1 VSKTFNPDNLIAAHQ
16 TMKSNA
22 KMKLSVSFTILFI
35 LLSLQ
40 QILVKTAVAKS
51 YTVTITNLQDQKKEG
66 RLHLIFSNSKE
77 QEPRLYSAWPT
88 KNIEPLFSKDLSGIS
103 KGQTITFDA
112 ATKGFPFDSLADL
125 PAGKWYVQAIYDSD
139 FFDSRINSPLN
150 IYSDVVEL
158 VIDDSSEMSL
168 ALSLN
173 KRLPEETLTEGD
185 KFLKFVKMP
194 SQKLSEFWGTDMY
207 LRAGVILPNSY
218 YDNPLKDFPVIFNI
232 GGYHARYTRA
242 ERLYKNAAFKKFWL
256 ESDTP
261 QMVIVFLDG
270 EAPLG
275 DSYQIDSA
283 NNGPYGQATW
293 KEFLPYLSNQFNLAD
308 NASSRFVTGCSTGGW
323 VSLALQTYY
332 PDLFNGAWSFSA
344 DGVDFKYFQLID
356 IYEDEN
362 AFVNENGMQRPS
374 YRAKDGET
382 IFSIKR
388 EIMMENQMGR
398 NDSFA
403 YSGGQWGG
411 WNAVFGPKLQDGS
424 PSAIWDP
431 ITGAIDKSIAAQW
444 GKYDLRLYTEK
455 NWQTLGPK
463 LQGKLNIWMG
473 DMDDFYLNNAMHLY
487 QEMLNEQK
495 EPVSDA
501 KFTWVRGAGH
511 CDYEQIP
518 MLEKVMTQM
527 QQRLP

>member
-1 VSKTFNPDNLIAAHQ
+1 MHFSF
-16 TMKSNA
+16 S
-22 KMKLSVSFTILFI
+22 LSFVTLLILFTM
-35 LLSLQ
+35 SQ
-40 QILVKTAVAKS
+40 CLVKTATAKAI
-51 YTVTITNLQDQKKEG
+51 TVTISNSQKVQKEG
-66 RLHLIFSNSKE
+66 RLHLIFSRSVE

-88 KNIEPLFSKDLSGIS
+88 KNVEPLFSEDISGLS
-103 KGQTITFDA
+103 KGQVITFDA
-112 ATKGFPFDSLADL
+112 STTGFPFDSLADL
-125 PAGKWYVQAIYDSD
+125 PTGKWYVQAIYDSY
-139 FFDSRINSPLN
+139 FLDSRINSPLN
-150 IYSDVVEL
+150 IYSDVIEY
-158 VIDDSSEMSL
+158 INDGSSDMSL
-168 ALSLN
+168 TLFLN
-173 KRLPEETLTEGD
+173 QRLPEETLPNND

-194 SQKLSEFWGTDMY
+194 SQKLSEFWGADMY

-218 YDNPLKDFPVIFNI
+218 YDNPLKNYPVIFNI
-232 GGYHARYTRA
+232 GGYHARYNRA
-242 ERLYKNAAFKKFWL
+242 QSVYENDTFKQFWL
-256 ESDTP
+256 APDTP

-293 KEFLPYLSNQFNLAD
+293 QEFLPYLTSQFNLED
-308 NASSRFVTGCSTGGW
+308 NPDSRFVTGCSTGGW

-344 DGVDFKYFQLID
+344 DGVDFKYFQLVD
-356 IYEDEN
+356 IYQDKN

-398 NDSFA
+398 NNSFA

-411 WNAVFGPKLQDGS
+411 WNAVFGPKLEDGS
-424 PSAIWDP
+424 PSTIWDP
-431 ITGAIDKSIAAQW
+431 LTGNIDQLIAAQW
-444 GKYDLRLYTEK
+444 TKYDLRLYTEE

-473 DMDDFYLNNAMHLY
+473 DLDNFYLNNAMHLY
-487 QEMLNEQK
+487 QEMLDTRK
-495 EPVSDA
+495 EPVSNA

-511 CDYEQIP
+511 CDYKQVP
-518 MLEKVMTQM
+518 MLEKIMTQM

>member
-1 VSKTFNPDNLIAAHQ
+1 MHFRFRFITLLVLF
-16 TMKSNA
+16 TMSQ
-22 KMKLSVSFTILFI
+22 L
-35 LLSLQ
+35 
-40 QILVKTAVAKS
+40 LVKTATAKS
-51 YTVTITNLQDQKKEG
+51 VTVTISNLLEVQKEG
-66 RLHLIFSNSKE
+66 RLYLIFSRSME
-77 QEPRLYSAWPT
+77 QEPRMYSAWPT
-88 KNIEPLFSKDLSGIS
+88 KDIEPLFSKDLSGLS
-103 KGQTITFDA
+103 KGQIITFDTS
-112 ATKGFPFDSLADL
+112 TKGFPFDSLADL
-125 PAGKWYVQAIYDSD
+125 PAGKWYVQAIYDSY
-139 FFDSRINSPLN
+139 FLDSRINSPLN
-150 IYSDVVEL
+150 IYSDVVEYTSGA
-158 VIDDSSEMSL
+158 SSDMSL

-173 KRLPEETLTEGD
+173 QRLPKESLPDDD

-218 YDNPLKDFPVIFNI
+218 YDNPLKDFPVIFNV
-232 GGYHARYTRA
+232 GGYHARYERA
-242 ERLYKNAAFKKFWL
+242 QRLYEDEAFKQFWF

-275 DSYQIDSA
+275 DPYQIDSA

-293 KEFLPYLSNQFNLAD
+293 QEFLPYLTKQFNLVD
-308 NASSRFVTGCSTGGW
+308 NANSRFVSGCSTGGW

-356 IYEDEN
+356 IYQDEN
-362 AFVNENGMQRPS
+362 AFVNEHGMQRPS

-388 EIMMENQMGR
+388 EIMMENQIGR
-398 NDSFA
+398 NDSFI

-411 WNAVFGPKLQDGS
+411 WNAVFGPKLEDGT
-424 PSAIWDP
+424 PSTIWDP
-431 ITGAIDKSIAAQW
+431 LTGKIDQSIAAQW
-444 GKYDLRLYTEK
+444 TKYDLRLYTEK

-473 DMDDFYLNNAMHLY
+473 DMDNFYLNNAMHLY
-487 QEMLNEQK
+487 QEMLNTQK
-495 EPVSDA
+495 EPVSNA
-501 KFTWVRGAGH
+501 EFTWVRGAGH
-511 CDYEQIP
+511 CDYKQVP
-518 MLEKVMTQM
+518 MLKKIMIQM
-527 QQRLP
+527 QQKLP

>member
-1 VSKTFNPDNLIAAHQ
+1 MHSHFTFAIL
-16 TMKSNA
+16 
-22 KMKLSVSFTILFI
+22 LILFTM
-35 LLSLQ
+35 SQ
-40 QILVKTAVAKS
+40 VFVKTAAAKS
-51 YTVTITNLQDQKKEG
+51 VSVKMTSSQTLQKEG
-66 RLHLIFSNSKE
+66 RLHLIFSSSKE

-88 KNIEPLFSKDLSGIS
+88 KNIEPLFSQDLSGLS
-103 KGQTITFDA
+103 KGQSITFDA
-112 ATKGFPFDSLADL
+112 ATKGFPFDSLTDV
-125 PAGKWYVQAIYDSD
+125 PRGKWYVQAIYDSD
-139 FFDSRINSPLN
+139 FLDSRINSPLN
-150 IYSDVVEL
+150 IYSDVVEY
-158 VIDDSSEMSL
+158 INDGSSDMLL

-173 KRLPEETLTEGD
+173 QRLPQETLPDGD

-194 SQKLSEFWGTDMY
+194 SQLLSEFWGADMY
-207 LRAGVILPNSY
+207 LRAGIILPNSY

-232 GGYHARYTRA
+232 GGYHARYDRA
-242 ERLYKNAAFKKFWL
+242 QGLYENKAFKKFWL
-256 ESDTP
+256 NPDTP

-293 KEFLPYLSNQFNLAD
+293 QEFLPYLTKQFNLVD
-308 NASSRFVTGCSTGGW
+308 NANSRFITGCSTGGW

-356 IYEDEN
+356 IYQDEN
-362 AFVNENGMQRPS
+362 AFVNEHGMQRPS

-388 EIMMENQMGR
+388 EIMMENQIGR
-398 NDSFA
+398 NDSFI

-411 WNAVFGPKLQDGS
+411 WNAVFGPKLEDGT
-424 PSAIWDP
+424 PSTIWDP
-431 ITGAIDKSIAAQW
+431 LTGKIDQSIAAQW
-444 GKYDLRLYTEK
+444 TKYDLRLYTEK

-473 DMDDFYLNNAMHLY
+473 DMDNFYLNNAMHLY
-487 QEMLNEQK
+487 QEMLSTQK
-495 EPVSDA
+495 EPVSNA
-501 KFTWVRGAGH
+501 EFTWVRGAGH
-511 CDYEQIP
+511 CDYKQVP
-518 MLEKVMTQM
+518 MLEKIMIQM
-527 QQRLP
+527 QQKLP

>member
-1 VSKTFNPDNLIAAHQ
+1 MHAHFTFVILLILFSMTQIFIKTAA
-16 TMKSNA
+16 A
-22 KMKLSVSFTILFI
+22 KSVSVKMT
-35 LLSLQ
+35 SLQ
-40 QILVKTAVAKS
+40 
-51 YTVTITNLQDQKKEG
+51 TVQKEG
-66 RLHLIFSNSKE
+66 RLHLIFSSSTE

-88 KNIEPLFSKDLSGIS
+88 KNIEPLFSQDLSGLS
-103 KGQTITFDA
+103 KGQSITFDTS
-112 ATKGFPFDSLADL
+112 TKGFPFDSLADL

-139 FFDSRINSPLN
+139 FLDSRINSPLN
-150 IYSDVVEL
+150 LYSDVVEY
-158 VIDDSSEMSL
+158 VNDGASDMSL
-168 ALSLN
+168 ALALN
-173 KRLPEETLTEGD
+173 QRLPEETLPDGD

-194 SQKLSEFWGTDMY
+194 SPMLSAFWGADMY

-232 GGYHARYTRA
+232 GGYHARYDRA
-242 ERLYKNAAFKKFWL
+242 QGLYKDEAFKQYWL
-256 ESDTP
+256 TPDTP

-293 KEFLPYLSNQFNLAD
+293 QEFLPYLTNQFNLVD

-323 VSLALQTYY
+323 VSLALQIYY

-344 DGVDFKYFQLID
+344 DGVDFKYFQLVD
-356 IYEDEN
+356 IYQDEN

-424 PSAIWDP
+424 PSTIWDP
-431 ITGAIDKSIAAQW
+431 LTGKIDQSIATQW
-444 GKYDLRLYTEK
+444 TKYDLRLYTEK

-473 DMDDFYLNNAMHLY
+473 DMDNFYLNNAMHLY
-487 QEMLNEQK
+487 QEMLNVQI
-495 EPVSDA
+495 EPISDA

-511 CDYEQIP
+511 CDYEQVP
-518 MLEKVMTQM
+518 MLEKIMTHM

>member
-1 VSKTFNPDNLIAAHQ
+1 
-16 TMKSNA
+16 
-22 KMKLSVSFTILFI
+22 MKLNIIFTSLFTVAILQ
-35 LLSLQ
+35 LSL
-40 QILVKTAVAKS
+40 VT
-51 YTVTITNLQDQKKEG
+51 TVTAKAVSVTIKNLQEAQQEG
-66 RLHLIFSNSKE
+66 RLHLIFSDSMD

-88 KNIEPLFSKDLSGIS
+88 KNIEPLFSRDLAGLS
-103 KGQTITFDA
+103 KGQTITLDA
-112 ATKGFPFDSLADL
+112 STKGFPFNSLENL

-139 FFDSRINSPLN
+139 FLDSRINSPLN
-150 IYSDVVEL
+150 VYSDVVEFENDGASDIL
-158 VIDDSSEMSL
+158 L
-168 ALSLN
+168 PLYLN
-173 KRLPEETLTEGD
+173 QRLPKETLPNDG

-194 SQKLSEFWGTDMY
+194 SQILSEFWSADMY

-232 GGYHARYTRA
+232 GGYHARYNRA
-242 ERLYKNAAFKKFWL
+242 EKMYQNETFKQFWFAP
-256 ESDTP
+256 DTP

-270 EAPLG
+270 EAPFG

-293 KEFLPYLSNQFNLAD
+293 QEFLPYLTNQFNLVD
-308 NASSRFVTGCSTGGW
+308 NADSRFVTGCSTGGW

-344 DGVDFKYFQLID
+344 DGVDFKYFQLVD
-356 IYEDEN
+356 IYKDDN
-362 AFVNENGMQRPS
+362 AFINENGQQRPS
-374 YRAKDGET
+374 YRAKDGDI

-411 WNAVFGPKLQDGS
+411 WNAVFGPKLEDGA
-424 PSAIWDP
+424 PSTIWDP
-431 ITGAIDKSIAAQW
+431 LTGAIDKAIAAQW
-444 GKYDLRLYTEK
+444 SKYDLRVYTEK

-473 DMDDFYLNNAMHLY
+473 DMDNFYLNNAMHLY
-487 QEMLNEQK
+487 HEMLNVQK
-495 EPVSDA
+495 EPASDA

-511 CDYEQIP
+511 CDYEQLP
-518 MLEKVMTQM
+518 MLEKIMLQM
-527 QQRLP
+527 QQRLPQHTFR

>member
-1 VSKTFNPDNLIAAHQ
+1 MHFRFRFRFRFRFITLLVLF
-16 TMKSNA
+16 TMSQ
-22 KMKLSVSFTILFI
+22 L
-35 LLSLQ
+35 
-40 QILVKTAVAKS
+40 LVKTATAKS
-51 YTVTITNLQDQKKEG
+51 VTVTISNLLEVQKEG
-66 RLHLIFSNSKE
+66 RLYLIFSRSME
-77 QEPRLYSAWPT
+77 QEPRMYSAWPT
-88 KNIEPLFSKDLSGIS
+88 KDIEPLFSKDLSGLS
-103 KGQTITFDA
+103 KGQIITFDTS
-112 ATKGFPFDSLADL
+112 TKGFPFDSLADL
-125 PAGKWYVQAIYDSD
+125 PAGKWYVQAIYDSY
-139 FFDSRINSPLN
+139 FLDSRINSPLN
-150 IYSDVVEL
+150 LYSDVVEYTSGA
-158 VIDDSSEMSL
+158 SSDMSL

-173 KRLPEETLTEGD
+173 QRLPKESLPDDD

-218 YDNPLKDFPVIFNI
+218 YDNPLKDFPVIFNV
-232 GGYHARYTRA
+232 GGYHARYERA
-242 ERLYKNAAFKKFWL
+242 QRLYEDEAFKQFWF

-275 DSYQIDSA
+275 DPYQIDSA

-293 KEFLPYLSNQFNLAD
+293 QEFLPYLTKQFNLVD
-308 NASSRFVTGCSTGGW
+308 NANSRFVSGCSTGGW

-356 IYEDEN
+356 IYQDEN
-362 AFVNENGMQRPS
+362 AFVNEHGMQRPS

-388 EIMMENQMGR
+388 EIMMENQIGR
-398 NDSFA
+398 NDSFI

-411 WNAVFGPKLQDGS
+411 WNAVFGPKLEDGT
-424 PSAIWDP
+424 PSTIWDP
-431 ITGAIDKSIAAQW
+431 LTGKIDQSIAAQW
-444 GKYDLRLYTEK
+444 TKYDLRLYTEK

-473 DMDDFYLNNAMHLY
+473 DMDNFYLNNAMHLY
-487 QEMLNEQK
+487 QEMLNTQK
-495 EPVSDA
+495 EPVSNA
-501 KFTWVRGAGH
+501 EFTWVRGAGH
-511 CDYEQIP
+511 CDYKQVP
-518 MLEKVMTQM
+518 MLKKIMTQM
-527 QQRLP
+527 QQKLP

>member
-1 VSKTFNPDNLIAAHQ
+1 MHFRFRFRFRFITLLFLF
-16 TMKSNA
+16 TMSQ
-22 KMKLSVSFTILFI
+22 L
-35 LLSLQ
+35 
-40 QILVKTAVAKS
+40 LVKTATAKS
-51 YTVTITNLQDQKKEG
+51 VTVTISNLLEVQKEG
-66 RLHLIFSNSKE
+66 RLYLIFSRSME
-77 QEPRLYSAWPT
+77 QEPRMYSAWPT
-88 KNIEPLFSKDLSGIS
+88 KDIEPLFSKDLSGLS
-103 KGQTITFDA
+103 KGQIITFDTS
-112 ATKGFPFDSLADL
+112 TKGFPFDSLADL
-125 PAGKWYVQAIYDSD
+125 PAGKWYVQAIYDSY
-139 FFDSRINSPLN
+139 FLDSRINSPLN
-150 IYSDVVEL
+150 IYSDVVEYTSGA
-158 VIDDSSEMSL
+158 SSDMSL

-173 KRLPEETLTEGD
+173 QRLPKESLPDDD

-218 YDNPLKDFPVIFNI
+218 YDNPLKDFPVIFNV
-232 GGYHARYTRA
+232 GGYHARYERA
-242 ERLYKNAAFKKFWL
+242 QRLYEDEAFKQFWF

-275 DSYQIDSA
+275 DPYQIDSA

-293 KEFLPYLSNQFNLAD
+293 QEFLPYLTKKFNLVD
-308 NASSRFVTGCSTGGW
+308 NANSRFVSGCSTGGW

-356 IYEDEN
+356 IYQDEN
-362 AFVNENGMQRPS
+362 AFVNEHGMQRPS

-388 EIMMENQMGR
+388 EIMMENQIGR
-398 NDSFA
+398 NDSFI

-411 WNAVFGPKLQDGS
+411 WNAVFGPKLEDGT
-424 PSAIWDP
+424 PSTIWDP
-431 ITGAIDKSIAAQW
+431 LTGKIDQSIAAQW
-444 GKYDLRLYTEK
+444 TKYDLRLYTEK

-473 DMDDFYLNNAMHLY
+473 DMDNFYLNNAMHLY
-487 QEMLNEQK
+487 QEMLNTQK
-495 EPVSDA
+495 EPVSNA
-501 KFTWVRGAGH
+501 EFTWVRGAGH
-511 CDYEQIP
+511 CDYKQVP
-518 MLEKVMTQM
+518 MLKKIMTQM
-527 QQRLP
+527 QQKLP

>member
-1 VSKTFNPDNLIAAHQ
+1 MHFRFRFRFRFRFITLLFLF
-16 TMKSNA
+16 TMSQ
-22 KMKLSVSFTILFI
+22 L
-35 LLSLQ
+35 
-40 QILVKTAVAKS
+40 LVKTATAKS
-51 YTVTITNLQDQKKEG
+51 VTVTISNLLEVQKEG
-66 RLHLIFSNSKE
+66 RLYLIFSRSME
-77 QEPRLYSAWPT
+77 QEPRMYSAWPT
-88 KNIEPLFSKDLSGIS
+88 KDIEPLFSKDLSGLS
-103 KGQTITFDA
+103 KGQIITFDTS
-112 ATKGFPFDSLADL
+112 TKGFPFDSLADL
-125 PAGKWYVQAIYDSD
+125 PAGKWYVQAIYDSY
-139 FFDSRINSPLN
+139 FLDSRINSPLN
-150 IYSDVVEL
+150 IYSDVVEYTSGA
-158 VIDDSSEMSL
+158 SSDMSL

-173 KRLPEETLTEGD
+173 QRLPKESLPDDD

-218 YDNPLKDFPVIFNI
+218 YDNPLKDFPVIFNV
-232 GGYHARYTRA
+232 GGYHARYERA
-242 ERLYKNAAFKKFWL
+242 QRLYEDEAFKQFWF

-275 DSYQIDSA
+275 DPYQIDSA

-293 KEFLPYLSNQFNLAD
+293 QEFLPYLTKKFNLVD
-308 NASSRFVTGCSTGGW
+308 NANSRFVSGCSTGGW

-356 IYEDEN
+356 IYQDEN
-362 AFVNENGMQRPS
+362 AFVNEHGMQRPS

-388 EIMMENQMGR
+388 EIMMENQIGR
-398 NDSFA
+398 NDSFI

-411 WNAVFGPKLQDGS
+411 WNAVFGPKLEDGT
-424 PSAIWDP
+424 PSTIWDP
-431 ITGAIDKSIAAQW
+431 LTGKIDQSIAAQW
-444 GKYDLRLYTEK
+444 TKYDLRLYTEK

-473 DMDDFYLNNAMHLY
+473 DMDNFYLNNAMHLY
-487 QEMLNEQK
+487 QEMLSTQK
-495 EPVSDA
+495 EPVSNA
-501 KFTWVRGAGH
+501 EFTWVRGAGH
-511 CDYEQIP
+511 CDYKQVP
-518 MLEKVMTQM
+518 MLEKIMIQM
-527 QQRLP
+527 QQKLP

>member
-1 VSKTFNPDNLIAAHQ
+1 MHANFTFVILLILFSMTQIFIKTAA
-16 TMKSNA
+16 A
-22 KMKLSVSFTILFI
+22 KSVSVKMT
-35 LLSLQ
+35 SLQ
-40 QILVKTAVAKS
+40 
-51 YTVTITNLQDQKKEG
+51 TVQKEG
-66 RLHLIFSNSKE
+66 RLHLIFSSSTE

-88 KNIEPLFSKDLSGIS
+88 KNIEPLFSQDLSGLS
-103 KGQTITFDA
+103 KGQSITFDTS
-112 ATKGFPFDSLADL
+112 TKGFPFDSLADL

-139 FFDSRINSPLN
+139 FLDSRINSPLN
-150 IYSDVVEL
+150 LYSDVVEY
-158 VIDDSSEMSL
+158 VNDGASDMSL
-168 ALSLN
+168 ALALN
-173 KRLPEETLTEGD
+173 QRLPEETLPDGD

-194 SQKLSEFWGTDMY
+194 SPMLSAFWGADMY

-232 GGYHARYTRA
+232 GGYHARYDRA
-242 ERLYKNAAFKKFWL
+242 QGLYEDEAFKEYWL
-256 ESDTP
+256 TPDTP

-293 KEFLPYLSNQFNLAD
+293 QEFLPYLTQQFNLVD

-344 DGVDFKYFQLID
+344 DGVDFKYFQLVD

-398 NDSFA
+398 HDSFA

-411 WNAVFGPKLQDGS
+411 WNAVFGPKLEDGS
-424 PSAIWDP
+424 PSTIWDP
-431 ITGAIDKSIAAQW
+431 LTGEIDKAIATQW
-444 GKYDLRLYTEK
+444 TKYDLRLYTEK

-473 DMDDFYLNNAMHLY
+473 DVDNFYLNNAMHLY
-487 QEMLNEQK
+487 QEMHNAQK
-495 EPVSDA
+495 EPISDA

-511 CDYEQIP
+511 CDYKQVP
-518 MLEKVMTQM
+518 MLEKIMTQM

>member
-1 VSKTFNPDNLIAAHQ
+1 MHAHFTFVILLILFSMTQIFIKTAA
-16 TMKSNA
+16 A
-22 KMKLSVSFTILFI
+22 KSVSVKMT
-35 LLSLQ
+35 SLQ
-40 QILVKTAVAKS
+40 
-51 YTVTITNLQDQKKEG
+51 TVQKEG
-66 RLHLIFSNSKE
+66 RLHLIFSSSTE

-88 KNIEPLFSKDLSGIS
+88 KNIEPLFSQDLSGLS
-103 KGQTITFDA
+103 KGQSITFDTS
-112 ATKGFPFDSLADL
+112 TKGFPFDSLADL

-139 FFDSRINSPLN
+139 FLDSRINSPLN
-150 IYSDVVEL
+150 LYSDVVEY
-158 VIDDSSEMSL
+158 VNDGASDMSL
-168 ALSLN
+168 ALALN
-173 KRLPEETLTEGD
+173 QRLPEETLPDGD

-194 SQKLSEFWGTDMY
+194 SPMLSAFWGADMY

-232 GGYHARYTRA
+232 GGYHARYDRA
-242 ERLYKNAAFKKFWL
+242 QGLYEDEAFKEYWL
-256 ESDTP
+256 TPDTP

-293 KEFLPYLSNQFNLAD
+293 QEFLPYLTQQFNLVD

-344 DGVDFKYFQLID
+344 DGVDFKYFQLVD

-398 NDSFA
+398 HDSFA

-424 PSAIWDP
+424 PSTIWDP
-431 ITGAIDKSIAAQW
+431 LTGKIDPSIATQW
-444 GKYDLRLYTEK
+444 TQYDLRLYTEI

-473 DMDDFYLNNAMHLY
+473 DRDNFYLNNAMHLY
-487 QEMLNEQK
+487 QEMLNVQQ

-511 CDYEQIP
+511 CDYKQVP
-518 MLEKVMTQM
+518 MLEKIMTHM

>member
-1 VSKTFNPDNLIAAHQ
+1 MHAHFTFVI
-16 TMKSNA
+16 
-22 KMKLSVSFTILFI
+22 VVILFTM
-35 LLSLQ
+35 S
-40 QILVKTAVAKS
+40 QICVKTAAAKS
-51 YTVTITNLQDQKKEG
+51 VSVEITNLQTEQKEG
-66 RLHLIFSNSKE
+66 RLHLIFSSSME

-88 KNIEPLFSKDLSGIS
+88 KNIEPLFSQDLSGLS
-103 KGQTITFDA
+103 KGQIITFDTS
-112 ATKGFPFDSLADL
+112 TKGFPFDSLADL

-139 FFDSRINSPLN
+139 FLDSRINSPLN
-150 IYSDVVEL
+150 LYSDVVEYL
-158 VIDDSSEMSL
+158 NDGASDMSLSL
-168 ALSLN
+168 ALN
-173 KRLPEETLTEGD
+173 QRLPEETLPVGD

-194 SQKLSEFWGTDMY
+194 SDMLSAFWGADMY

-218 YDNPLKDFPVIFNI
+218 YDNPLKNFPVIFNI
-232 GGYHARYTRA
+232 GGYHARYDRA
-242 ERLYKNAAFKKFWL
+242 QNMYENAAFKQFWL
-256 ESDTP
+256 APDTP

-293 KEFLPYLSNQFNLAD
+293 QEFLPYLTNQFNLVDHA
-308 NASSRFVTGCSTGGW
+308 NSRFVTGCSTGGW

-344 DGVDFKYFQLID
+344 DGVDFKYFQLVD
-356 IYEDEN
+356 IYQDEN
-362 AFVNENGMQRPS
+362 AFVNENGMLRPS

-398 NDSFA
+398 NASFA

-424 PSAIWDP
+424 PSTIWDP
-431 ITGAIDKSIAAQW
+431 LTGKIDQSIAAQW
-444 GKYDLRLYTEK
+444 TQYDLRLYTEK
-455 NWQTLGPK
+455 NWKTLGPK

-473 DMDDFYLNNAMHLY
+473 DMDNFYLNNAMHLY
-487 QEMLNEQK
+487 QEMLNVQK
-495 EPVSDA
+495 EPLSDA

-511 CDYEQIP
+511 CDYEQVP
-518 MLEKVMTQM
+518 MLEKIMTQM